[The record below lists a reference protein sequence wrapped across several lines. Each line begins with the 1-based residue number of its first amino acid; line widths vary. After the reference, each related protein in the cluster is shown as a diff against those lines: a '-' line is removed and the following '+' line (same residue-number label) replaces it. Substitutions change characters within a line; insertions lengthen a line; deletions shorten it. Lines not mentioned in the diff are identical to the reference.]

1 MEQWMFLPLGFFS
14 GSVMYSYLIGRF
26 AIGADIRTY
35 GDGNPGSANVFR
47 SGHLALGILSML
59 LDFGKGFL
67 PVVAF
72 RSFFPHEPVWLVLV
86 SVAPVLG
93 HAFSPWM
100 KGKGGKAVAVTFGIW
115 SGLTLWQVP
124 CLLGGCFILF
134 MKGII
139 FEPDG
144 WKVIMGMLVVLVFL
158 LFALPSVSFFV
169 IWVANFSILVYK
181 HRADIK
187 QGFRVR
193 FGFSLRSKR

>member
-1 MEQWMFLPLGFFS
+1 MEQWIFLPLSFLS
-14 GSVMYSYLIGRF
+14 GSVMYSYLVGRVL
-26 AIGADIRTY
+26 IGADIRTY
-35 GDGNPGSANVFR
+35 GDGNPGPANVFR
-47 SGHLALGILSML
+47 SGHLVLGILSML

-67 PVVAF
+67 PVLVF
-72 RSFFPHEPVWLVLV
+72 RSVFPEEPVWLVLV
-86 SVAPVLG
+86 SISPVLG
-93 HAFSPWM
+93 HAFSPWL

-124 CLLGGCFILF
+124 CLLGGCFLLF
-134 MKGII
+134 TKVII

-158 LFALPSVSFFV
+158 LLALPSVPFLV
-169 IWVANFSILVYK
+169 IWGANFSVLVYK

-193 FGFSLRSKR
+193 FSLSLWSRR